1 MTPTRRLVSG
11 IFCFVFLL
19 TSSLAA
25 QEKIQEDVTVT
36 VVEVPVR
43 VLLKGQPVR
52 DLAREHFKVFEN
64 GIEQAITQ
72 FQTISRR
79 IEDQPMPGP
88 AGRTPRLF
96 LLIFN
101 IYDYGPAVGAA
112 VDDFFRDVFR
122 PGDSVLILTEDRVLN
137 VERGQGLEDFVAG
150 LKDALVNFKS
160 ISTQSTTKSFRDLDY
175 ESDQLLNTL
184 RGTGGGQMMIASFDQ
199 AIVQFFE
206 KYRHIWE
213 VYRNQFLLPDLSFYK
228 LFLRKIRSFEG
239 EKWAIC
245 FQQREMFPMLKNSSQ
260 LDIAIGN
267 WIGSQVDSQDQVKA
281 RLVQARQEE
290 LRRSFDFTASF
301 SPDLLSDLFLGAD
314 MTFHLI
320 LLKSSRTVFSQ
331 NFELR
336 EVGQDFEAM
345 LKKISVSTGG
355 HYDFS
360 NRPGDVLR
368 EAVRKEDY
376 HYLLVY
382 SPREVPTDKKRAIEV
397 QVDRDG
403 VDIIYLKRPFSAGPD
418 LIAISEVKA
427 RGQSLSFSLG
437 HCQMLTVDGRRRG
450 SASIKLL
457 LYNEATDKVFDEGR
471 TLELTEETT
480 RISLT
485 LEKLEP
491 GNYFLIIEA
500 VDLVSGTTDVYNG
513 NIKLGQP
520 PLRFHFSSMS
530 IRLIK
535 SLMSFC
541 SGLRRSEAFKA
552 SSASFFRPVL

>member
-1 MTPTRRLVSG
+1 MRPARRAISG
-11 IFCFVFLL
+11 ILCLIFLL

-52 DLAREHFKVFEN
+52 DLGREHFKVFEN
-64 GIEQAITQ
+64 GVEQEITQ
-72 FQTISRR
+72 FQIISRQ
-79 IEDQPMPGP
+79 IEGGPTPGP
-88 AGRTPRLF
+88 AGRTPRF
-96 LLIFN
+96 FFLIFN

-122 PGDSVLILTEDRVLN
+122 PGDSVLVLTEDRVLN
-137 VERGQGLEDFVAG
+137 VERGQGLEDFVAS
-150 LKDALVNFKS
+150 LKDALVKFKS

-175 ESDQLLNTL
+175 ESDRLLNTL
-184 RGTGGGQMMIASFDQ
+184 QDTGGGQMMVTSLDQ

-213 VYRNQFLLPDLSFYK
+213 VYRNQFLLPDLNFYEI
-228 LFLRKIRSFEG
+228 LLRKIRLFEG

-245 FQQREMFPMLKNSSQ
+245 FQQREMFPMLKKSAQ

-267 WIGSQVDSQDQVKA
+267 WMGSQVDPQDQVKA
-281 RLVQARQEE
+281 RLVQAGQED
-290 LRRSFDFTASF
+290 LRRSFDFAASF
-301 SPDLLSDLFLGAD
+301 SPDLLGDLFLGAD

-345 LKKISVSTGG
+345 LKNISIATGG

-368 EAVRKEDY
+368 EAARKEDY
-376 HYLLVY
+376 HYLLAY
-382 SPREVPTDKKRAIEV
+382 SPREVPTDKKRTIEV

-403 VDIIYLKRPFSAGPD
+403 VDIIYLKRPSSASPD
-418 LIAISEVKA
+418 LIAITEVKA
-427 RGQSLSFSLG
+427 TGQSLSFSIG
-437 HCQMLTVDGRRRG
+437 HCRMLTVDGRRRG
-450 SASIKLL
+450 SASVKLI
-457 LYNEATDKVFDEGR
+457 LYNEATEKVFDEGR
-471 TLELTEETT
+471 TFELIKETT
-480 RISLT
+480 RLSLN

-500 VDLVSGTTDVYNG
+500 VDLVAGATDVYNG
-513 NIKLGQP
+513 TIKLG
-520 PLRFHFSSMS
+520 
-530 IRLIK
+530 RLPQ
-535 SLMSFC
+535 
-541 SGLRRSEAFKA
+541 G
-552 SSASFFRPVL
+552 FRE